1 MDVWK
6 VNTFVLGE
14 NDGLALVSVTTTS
27 TLSGANLRE

>member
-6 VNTFVLGE
+6 VNAFALGE
-14 NDGLALVSVTTTS
+14 NDGLALVSVTTS